1 MFFEDVKVGDR
12 YDTGSRTLSAE
23 EIIAFAR
30 QWDPQPFHTDPE
42 AAKQSH
48 FGGLVASGFQTILV
62 AFNLILATGRFSES
76 SMGSPGMAEIRWLKP
91 VYADDTLRVEVNV
104 TGARAS
110 HSKPDRGF
118 IDVHN
123 SVFNQNGDLVCDYRS
138 TWILKTRGS

>member
-1 MFFEDVKVGDR
+1 MFFEDVTVGDR
-12 YDTGSRTLSAE
+12 YDTASRTLSAE
-23 EIIAFAR
+23 EIIAFAN
-30 QWDPQPFHTDPE
+30 QWDPQRFHTDPE

-62 AFNLILATGRFSES
+62 AFNLILATRRFAES

-91 VYADDTLRVEVNV
+91 VYAGDTLRVEVAV

-110 HSKPDRGF
+110 RSKPDRGF

-123 SVFNQNGDLVCDYRS
+123 SVFNQKNDLVCDYRS
-138 TWILKTRGS
+138 TWILKTRAA